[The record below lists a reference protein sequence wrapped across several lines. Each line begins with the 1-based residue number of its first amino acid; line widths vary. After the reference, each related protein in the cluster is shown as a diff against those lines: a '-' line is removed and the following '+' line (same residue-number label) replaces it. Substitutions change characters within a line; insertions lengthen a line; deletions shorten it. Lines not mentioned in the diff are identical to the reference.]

1 MSFVSTMKMLLGLPT
16 SKTLNHSNVEVL
28 KDNPKPIQL
37 QTNVTGEIY
46 LDIYNRPVHDAEAQ
60 FYPPKVNGLSVFC
73 VDAILKRYKDQI
85 IALEQH
91 VDIGF
96 HRTTEDGINLFEARY
111 LIVIRKLA
119 EYVHMLPASEYHH
132 HSQPGG
138 LFRHSLDAAL
148 IALRKADN
156 QLPPTVGKVD
166 LDAQRRI
173 RYMYAAW
180 VGALLHDTGKILT
193 DMQVSAYTIFDDEQN
208 MSVPIASWSK
218 PIKPWVPQIETLI
231 EWATRNKVERYFVHF
246 RASRVHKEHVSSG
259 ATLLPHILK
268 GEGLEFIMDSPD
280 DLYSNLTSALNGY
293 AHING
298 YLATAIRFGDSVSTA
313 KDVKTMATSAF
324 GNLKKSR
331 MMSIVDTMRSLKSK
345 WNFNAQ
351 KGHAFVIGDCVFIRW
366 QSAFDGILKAARAN
380 QHDSLPNDTKSLL
393 GMMEDFRIVE
403 PFDKDN
409 RFALF
414 AIGKFTEKDVIDI
427 IDEKISISW
436 IELIKVVYREW
447 IYDSDPVH
455 PNLEGLLYLST
466 TNKYFITKEDG
477 SFTELSF
484 DTTELN
490 IEKETVI
497 EDTNE
502 LHDKVKISPAKNS
515 VSVKTE
521 ATHVNKNAGTTKTE
535 NTAPSQGELNAG
547 EKNKDTPKKK
557 KMQKPKKPEKANVTP
572 IQFENS
578 SETTV
583 EQATLSAQ
591 SEEVTPTPQSGQ
603 ATPSAQSEEV
613 TPTPQSEQATPSAQS
628 EEVTPTPQS
637 GQATPSAQSEE
648 VTPTPQ
654 SEQATPSA
662 QSEEVTPTPQTEQ
675 VTPPALEKGKRIT
688 QDYVLQINNKWYV
701 DVNKYV
707 KAYDTNQIEAGQ
719 ALLDRGFIR
728 QKLGSSSLATL
739 VRRQKGNS
747 VVCFELTPL
756 GKSSLMGSV
765 KSSVENTKGL
775 SSKSKG
781 VTTKTK
787 VTAGKDESSLT
798 SSDNTEFEFTTTSIK
813 GSLGEILLAH
823 KIKVAGGPEQ
833 IDIVLKDVALAS
845 DSHRSFIKG
854 MRISKLIQLMKARYK
869 HNVTINDMSS
879 FSIQVHIQDVSNTEV
894 FSE

>member
-1 MSFVSTMKMLLGLPT
+1 MAFVSTMKMLFGLST
-16 SKTLNHSNVEVL
+16 STKPVNGDVEVL
-28 KDNPKPIQL
+28 KDKPKPIHL
-37 QTNVTGEIY
+37 QTNVSGEIY

-96 HRTTEDGINLFEARY
+96 HRTTEDGVNLFDARY
-111 LIVIRKLA
+111 LSVIRKLA

-166 LDAQRRI
+166 LDAQRRV

-193 DMQVSAYTIFDDEQN
+193 DMQVSAYTIFDDEKN
-208 MSVPIASWSK
+208 ISVPIASWGK
-218 PIKPWVPQIETLI
+218 PIKPWIPQIETLI

-324 GNLKKSR
+324 GTLKKSR

-345 WNFNAQ
+345 WNFNA
-351 KGHAFVIGDCVFIRW
+351 KKSHAFVIGDCVFIRW

-380 QHDSLPNDTKSLL
+380 QFDALPNDTKSLL

-403 PFDKDN
+403 PFDKEN
-409 RFALF
+409 RFVLF
-414 AIGKFTEKDVIDI
+414 AIGKFTEQDVINI
-427 IDEKISISW
+427 IDETISINW

-455 PNLEGLLYLST
+455 PNLEGLLYLSGS
-466 TNKYFITKEDG
+466 NKYFITKEDG

-484 DTTELN
+484 DTKALSE
-490 IEKETVI
+490 EKETVI
-497 EDTNE
+497 EGTNE
-502 LHDKVKISPAKNS
+502 LHDKVNISTTKKTVSVNNGVNHVEEKTSSSKTEKTVPPKTEVNTGENKQVTAKN
-515 VSVKTE
+515 
-521 ATHVNKNAGTTKTE
+521 
-535 NTAPSQGELNAG
+535 
-547 EKNKDTPKKK
+547 K
-557 KMQKPKKPEKANVTP
+557 KMPKPKKPEKANVTP
-572 IQFENS
+572 ILFENS
-578 SETTV
+578 TDTSV
-583 EQATLSAQ
+583 
-591 SEEVTPTPQSGQ
+591 V
-603 ATPSAQSEEV
+603 
-613 TPTPQSEQATPSAQS
+613 
-628 EEVTPTPQS
+628 
-637 GQATPSAQSEE
+637 
-648 VTPTPQ
+648 
-654 SEQATPSA
+654 
-662 QSEEVTPTPQTEQ
+662 QTEQ
-675 VTPPALEKGKRIT
+675 TTLAEKTEQAVSVEINQKAIPPALENEKPT
-688 QDYVLQINNKWYV
+688 FHEYVLQINNKWYV

-707 KAYDTNQIEAGQ
+707 EAYNTNQIEAGQ
-719 ALLDRGFIR
+719 ALLSKGFIR

-739 VRRQKGNS
+739 VRRQKAKS

-756 GKSSLMGSV
+756 GQSSLTGAV
-765 KSSVENTKGL
+765 KSGSETK
-775 SSKSKG
+775 KG
-781 VTTKTK
+781 VNTNSPKAKSETTKK
-787 VTAGKDESSLT
+787 KATAGKDKSSLPLT
-798 SSDNTEFEFTTTSIK
+798 DPTEFEFTTTSIK

-823 KIKVAGGPEQ
+823 KFNVAGGPEH
-833 IDIVLKDVALAS
+833 IDITLKEVALVS
-845 DSHRSFIKG
+845 DSSPSFIKG

-869 HNVTINDMSS
+869 HDVKIKDMSS
-879 FSIQVHIQDVSNTEV
+879 FAIQVHIQDVSNTEV

>member
-1 MSFVSTMKMLLGLPT
+1 MSFVSTMKMLFGIST
-16 SKTLNHSNVEVL
+16 STKPVSGDVEVL
-28 KDNPKPIQL
+28 NDKPKPIHL
-37 QTNVTGEIY
+37 QTNVSGEIY

-73 VDAILKRYKDQI
+73 VDAILKRYKGQI

-96 HRTTEDGINLFEARY
+96 HRTTEDGVNLFGARY
-111 LIVIRKLA
+111 LSVIRKLA

-166 LDAQRRI
+166 LDAQRRV

-193 DMQVSAYTIFDDEQN
+193 DMQVSAYTIFDDEKN
-208 MSVPIASWSK
+208 ISVPIASWGK
-218 PIKPWVPQIETLI
+218 PIKPWIPQIETLI

-246 RASRVHKEHVSSG
+246 RASRVHREHVSSG

-324 GNLKKSR
+324 GTLKKSR

-345 WNFNAQ
+345 WNFNTE
-351 KGHAFVIGDCVFIRW
+351 KSHAFVIGDCVFIRW

-380 QHDSLPNDTKSLL
+380 HFDALPNDTKSLL

-403 PFDKDN
+403 PFDKEN

-414 AIGKFTEKDVIDI
+414 AIGKFTEQDVINI
-427 IDEKISISW
+427 IDETISISW

-455 PNLEGLLYLST
+455 PNLEGLLYLSGS
-466 TNKYFITKEDG
+466 NKYFITKEDG

-484 DTTELN
+484 DTAALSE
-490 IEKETVI
+490 EKETVI
-497 EDTNE
+497 ESTNE
-502 LHDKVKISPAKNS
+502 LHDKVNISTTKQT
-515 VSVKTE
+515 VSINTAVNDVKEKTNTAKTE
-521 ATHVNKNAGTTKTE
+521 KTVAPKGEVNTGGE
-535 NTAPSQGELNAG
+535 NQVTA
-547 EKNKDTPKKK
+547 KKK
-557 KMQKPKKPEKANVTP
+557 KMAKPKKPEKANVTP
-572 IQFENS
+572 ILFENDTDTS
-578 SETTV
+578 V
-583 EQATLSAQ
+583 
-591 SEEVTPTPQSGQ
+591 V
-603 ATPSAQSEEV
+603 
-613 TPTPQSEQATPSAQS
+613 
-628 EEVTPTPQS
+628 
-637 GQATPSAQSEE
+637 
-648 VTPTPQ
+648 
-654 SEQATPSA
+654 
-662 QSEEVTPTPQTEQ
+662 QTEQ
-675 VTPPALEKGKRIT
+675 TSPAEKTEQTSPAKKTERAIPPALEIEKPRSH
-688 QDYVLQINNKWYV
+688 DYVLQINNKWYV

-707 KAYDTNQIEAGQ
+707 EAHNTNQIEAGQ
-719 ALLDRGFIR
+719 ELLSKGFIR

-739 VRRQKGNS
+739 VRRQKAKS

-756 GKSSLMGSV
+756 GQYSLTGAVKRSSETKKSF
-765 KSSVENTKGL
+765 NAN
-775 SSKSKG
+775 SSKAKSMTIKE
-781 VTTKTK
+781 KD
-787 VTAGKDESSLT
+787 TAGKDKSSLPST
-798 SSDNTEFEFTTTSIK
+798 DPTEFEFTTTSIK

-823 KIKVAGGPEQ
+823 KIKVSGGPEN
-833 IDIVLKDVALAS
+833 IDIILKEVALVS
-845 DSHRSFIKG
+845 DSNPSFIKG
-854 MRISKLIQLMKARYK
+854 IRISKLIQSMKARYK
-869 HNVTINDMSS
+869 HDVKINDMSS

>member
-1 MSFVSTMKMLLGLPT
+1 MAFVSTMKMLFGLST
-16 SKTLNHSNVEVL
+16 STKSVNGDVEVL
-28 KDNPKPIQL
+28 KDKPKPIHL
-37 QTNVTGEIY
+37 QTNVSGEIY

-96 HRTTEDGINLFEARY
+96 HRTTEDGVNLFYARY
-111 LIVIRKLA
+111 LSVIRKLA

-166 LDAQRRI
+166 LDAQRRV

-193 DMQVSAYTIFDDEQN
+193 DMQVSAYTIFDDEKN
-208 MSVPIASWSK
+208 ISVPIASWGK
-218 PIKPWVPQIETLI
+218 PIKPWIPQIETLI

-324 GNLKKSR
+324 GTLKKSR

-345 WNFNAQ
+345 WNFNA
-351 KGHAFVIGDCVFIRW
+351 KKSHAFVIGDCVFIRW

-380 QHDSLPNDTKSLL
+380 QFDALPNDTKSLL

-403 PFDKDN
+403 PFDKEN
-409 RFALF
+409 RFVLF
-414 AIGKFTEKDVIDI
+414 AIGKFTEQDVINI
-427 IDEKISISW
+427 IDETISINW

-455 PNLEGLLYLST
+455 PNLEGLLYLSGS
-466 TNKYFITKEDG
+466 NKYFITKEDG

-484 DTTELN
+484 DTKALSE
-490 IEKETVI
+490 EKETVI
-497 EDTNE
+497 DGTNE
-502 LHDKVKISPAKNS
+502 LHDKVNISTTKKTVSVNNGVNHVEEKTSSSKTEKTVPPKTEVNTGENKQVTAKN
-515 VSVKTE
+515 
-521 ATHVNKNAGTTKTE
+521 
-535 NTAPSQGELNAG
+535 
-547 EKNKDTPKKK
+547 K
-557 KMQKPKKPEKANVTP
+557 KMPKPKKPEKVNVTP
-572 IQFENS
+572 ILFENS
-578 SETTV
+578 TDTSV
-583 EQATLSAQ
+583 
-591 SEEVTPTPQSGQ
+591 V
-603 ATPSAQSEEV
+603 
-613 TPTPQSEQATPSAQS
+613 
-628 EEVTPTPQS
+628 
-637 GQATPSAQSEE
+637 
-648 VTPTPQ
+648 
-654 SEQATPSA
+654 
-662 QSEEVTPTPQTEQ
+662 QTEQ
-675 VTPPALEKGKRIT
+675 TTLAEKTEQAVSVEINQKAIPPALENEKPT
-688 QDYVLQINNKWYV
+688 FHEYVLQINNKWYV

-707 KAYDTNQIEAGQ
+707 EAYNTNQIEAGQ
-719 ALLDRGFIR
+719 ALLSKGFIR

-739 VRRQKGNS
+739 VRRQKAKS

-756 GKSSLMGSV
+756 GQSSLTGAV
-765 KSSVENTKGL
+765 KSGSETK
-775 SSKSKG
+775 KG
-781 VTTKTK
+781 VNTNSPKAKSETTKK
-787 VTAGKDESSLT
+787 KATAGKDKSSLPLT
-798 SSDNTEFEFTTTSIK
+798 DPTEFEFTTTSIK

-823 KIKVAGGPEQ
+823 KFNVAGGPEH
-833 IDIVLKDVALAS
+833 IDIILKEVALVS
-845 DSHRSFIKG
+845 DSSPSFIKG

-869 HNVTINDMSS
+869 HDVKIKDMSS
-879 FSIQVHIQDVSNTEV
+879 FAIQVHIQDVSNTEV

>member
-1 MSFVSTMKMLLGLPT
+1 MSFVSTMKMLFGIST
-16 SKTLNHSNVEVL
+16 STKPVSGDVEVL
-28 KDNPKPIQL
+28 NDKPKPIHL
-37 QTNVTGEIY
+37 QTNVSGEIY

-73 VDAILKRYKDQI
+73 VDAILKRYKGQI

-96 HRTTEDGINLFEARY
+96 HRTTEDGVNLFGARY
-111 LIVIRKLA
+111 LSVIRKLA

-166 LDAQRRI
+166 LDAQRRV

-193 DMQVSAYTIFDDEQN
+193 DMQVSAYTIFDDEKN
-208 MSVPIASWSK
+208 ISVPIASWGK
-218 PIKPWVPQIETLI
+218 PIKPWIPQIETLI

-246 RASRVHKEHVSSG
+246 RASRVHREHVSSG

-324 GNLKKSR
+324 GTLKKSR

-345 WNFNAQ
+345 WNFNTE
-351 KGHAFVIGDCVFIRW
+351 KSHAFVIGDCVFIRW

-380 QHDSLPNDTKSLL
+380 HFDALPNDTKSLL

-403 PFDKDN
+403 PFDKEN

-414 AIGKFTEKDVIDI
+414 AIGKFTEQDVINI
-427 IDEKISISW
+427 IDETISISW

-455 PNLEGLLYLST
+455 PNLEGLLYLSGS
-466 TNKYFITKEDG
+466 NKYFITKEDG

-484 DTTELN
+484 DTAALSE
-490 IEKETVI
+490 EKETVI
-497 EDTNE
+497 ESTNE
-502 LHDKVKISPAKNS
+502 LHDKVNISTTKQT
-515 VSVKTE
+515 VSINTAVNDVKEKTNTAKTE
-521 ATHVNKNAGTTKTE
+521 KTVAPKGEVNTGGE
-535 NTAPSQGELNAG
+535 NQVTA
-547 EKNKDTPKKK
+547 KKK
-557 KMQKPKKPEKANVTP
+557 KMAKPKKPEKANVTP
-572 IQFENS
+572 ILFENDTDTS
-578 SETTV
+578 V
-583 EQATLSAQ
+583 
-591 SEEVTPTPQSGQ
+591 V
-603 ATPSAQSEEV
+603 
-613 TPTPQSEQATPSAQS
+613 
-628 EEVTPTPQS
+628 
-637 GQATPSAQSEE
+637 
-648 VTPTPQ
+648 
-654 SEQATPSA
+654 
-662 QSEEVTPTPQTEQ
+662 QTEQ
-675 VTPPALEKGKRIT
+675 TSPAKKTERAIPPALEIEKPRSH
-688 QDYVLQINNKWYV
+688 DYVLQINNKWYV

-707 KAYDTNQIEAGQ
+707 EAHNTNQIEAGQ
-719 ALLDRGFIR
+719 ELLSKGFIR

-739 VRRQKGNS
+739 VRRQKAKS

-756 GKSSLMGSV
+756 GQYSLTGAVKRSSETKKSF
-765 KSSVENTKGL
+765 NAN
-775 SSKSKG
+775 SSKAKSMTIKE
-781 VTTKTK
+781 KD
-787 VTAGKDESSLT
+787 TAGKDKSSLPST
-798 SSDNTEFEFTTTSIK
+798 DPTEFEFTTTSIK

-823 KIKVAGGPEQ
+823 KIKVSGGPEN
-833 IDIVLKDVALAS
+833 IDIILKEVALVS
-845 DSHRSFIKG
+845 DSNPSFIKG
-854 MRISKLIQLMKARYK
+854 IRISKLIQSMKARYK
-869 HNVTINDMSS
+869 HDVKINDMSS
-879 FSIQVHIQDVSNTEV
+879 FSIQVHIQDVSNIEV

>member
-1 MSFVSTMKMLLGLPT
+1 MSFVSTMKMLFGIST
-16 SKTLNHSNVEVL
+16 STKPVSGDVEVL
-28 KDNPKPIQL
+28 NDKPKPIHL
-37 QTNVTGEIY
+37 QTNVSGEIY

-96 HRTTEDGINLFEARY
+96 HRTTEDGVNLFGARY
-111 LIVIRKLA
+111 LSVIRKLA

-166 LDAQRRI
+166 LDAQRRV

-193 DMQVSAYTIFDDEQN
+193 DMQVSAYTIFDDEKN
-208 MSVPIASWSK
+208 ISVPIASWGK
-218 PIKPWVPQIETLI
+218 PIKPWIPQIETLI

-246 RASRVHKEHVSSG
+246 RASRVHREHVSSG

-324 GNLKKSR
+324 GTLKKSR

-345 WNFNAQ
+345 WNFNTE
-351 KGHAFVIGDCVFIRW
+351 KSHAFVIGDCVFIRW

-380 QHDSLPNDTKSLL
+380 HFDALPNDTKSLL

-403 PFDKDN
+403 PFDKEN

-414 AIGKFTEKDVIDI
+414 AIGKFTEQDVINI
-427 IDEKISISW
+427 IDETISISW

-455 PNLEGLLYLST
+455 PNLEGLLYLSGS
-466 TNKYFITKEDG
+466 NKYFITKEDG

-484 DTTELN
+484 DTAALSE
-490 IEKETVI
+490 EKETVI
-497 EDTNE
+497 ESTNE
-502 LHDKVKISPAKNS
+502 LHDKVNISTTKQT
-515 VSVKTE
+515 VSINTAVNDVKEKTNTAKTE
-521 ATHVNKNAGTTKTE
+521 KTVAPKGEVNTGGKNQV
-535 NTAPSQGELNAG
+535 TA
-547 EKNKDTPKKK
+547 KKK
-557 KMQKPKKPEKANVTP
+557 KMAKPKKPEKANVTP
-572 IQFENS
+572 ILFENDTDTS
-578 SETTV
+578 V
-583 EQATLSAQ
+583 
-591 SEEVTPTPQSGQ
+591 V
-603 ATPSAQSEEV
+603 
-613 TPTPQSEQATPSAQS
+613 
-628 EEVTPTPQS
+628 
-637 GQATPSAQSEE
+637 
-648 VTPTPQ
+648 
-654 SEQATPSA
+654 
-662 QSEEVTPTPQTEQ
+662 QTEQ
-675 VTPPALEKGKRIT
+675 TSPAKKTERAIPPALEIEKPRSH
-688 QDYVLQINNKWYV
+688 DYVLQINNKWYV

-707 KAYDTNQIEAGQ
+707 EAHNTNQIEAGQ
-719 ALLDRGFIR
+719 ELLSKGFIR

-739 VRRQKGNS
+739 VRRQKAKS

-756 GKSSLMGSV
+756 GQYSLTGAVKRSSETKKSF
-765 KSSVENTKGL
+765 NAN
-775 SSKSKG
+775 SSKAKSMTIKE
-781 VTTKTK
+781 KD
-787 VTAGKDESSLT
+787 TAGKDKSSLPST
-798 SSDNTEFEFTTTSIK
+798 DPTEFEFTTTSIK

-823 KIKVAGGPEQ
+823 KIKVSGGPEN
-833 IDIVLKDVALAS
+833 IDIILKEVALVS
-845 DSHRSFIKG
+845 DSNPSFIKG
-854 MRISKLIQLMKARYK
+854 IRISKLIQSMKARYK
-869 HNVTINDMSS
+869 HDVKINDMSS

>member
-1 MSFVSTMKMLLGLPT
+1 MSFVSTMKMLFGIST
-16 SKTLNHSNVEVL
+16 STKPVSGDVEVL
-28 KDNPKPIQL
+28 NDKPKPIHL
-37 QTNVTGEIY
+37 QTNVSGEIY

-73 VDAILKRYKDQI
+73 VDAILKRYKGQI

-96 HRTTEDGINLFEARY
+96 HRTTEDGVNLFGARY
-111 LIVIRKLA
+111 LSVIRKLA

-166 LDAQRRI
+166 LDAQRRV

-193 DMQVSAYTIFDDEQN
+193 DMQVSAYTIFDDEKN
-208 MSVPIASWSK
+208 ISVPIASWGK
-218 PIKPWVPQIETLI
+218 PIKPWIPQIETLI

-246 RASRVHKEHVSSG
+246 RASRVHREHVSSG

-324 GNLKKSR
+324 GTLKKSR

-345 WNFNAQ
+345 WNFNTE
-351 KGHAFVIGDCVFIRW
+351 KSHAFVIGDCVFIRW

-380 QHDSLPNDTKSLL
+380 HFDALPNDTKSLL

-403 PFDKDN
+403 PFDKEN

-414 AIGKFTEKDVIDI
+414 AIGKFTEQDVINI
-427 IDEKISISW
+427 IDETISISW

-455 PNLEGLLYLST
+455 PNLEGLLYLSGS
-466 TNKYFITKEDG
+466 NKYFITKEDG

-484 DTTELN
+484 DTAALSE
-490 IEKETVI
+490 EKETVI
-497 EDTNE
+497 ESTNE
-502 LHDKVKISPAKNS
+502 LHDKVNISTTKQT
-515 VSVKTE
+515 VSINTAVNDVKEKTNTAKTE
-521 ATHVNKNAGTTKTE
+521 KTVAPKGEVNTGGE
-535 NTAPSQGELNAG
+535 NQVTA
-547 EKNKDTPKKK
+547 KKK
-557 KMQKPKKPEKANVTP
+557 KMAKPKKPEKANVTP
-572 IQFENS
+572 ILFENDTDTS
-578 SETTV
+578 V
-583 EQATLSAQ
+583 
-591 SEEVTPTPQSGQ
+591 V
-603 ATPSAQSEEV
+603 
-613 TPTPQSEQATPSAQS
+613 
-628 EEVTPTPQS
+628 
-637 GQATPSAQSEE
+637 
-648 VTPTPQ
+648 
-654 SEQATPSA
+654 
-662 QSEEVTPTPQTEQ
+662 QTEQ
-675 VTPPALEKGKRIT
+675 TSPAKKTERAIPPALEIEKPRSH
-688 QDYVLQINNKWYV
+688 DYVLQINNKWYV

-707 KAYDTNQIEAGQ
+707 EAHNTNQIEAGQ
-719 ALLDRGFIR
+719 ELLSKGFIR

-739 VRRQKGNS
+739 VRRQKAKS

-756 GKSSLMGSV
+756 GQSSLTGAV
-765 KSSVENTKGL
+765 KRSSETKKSFNAN
-775 SSKSKG
+775 SSKAKSMTIKE
-781 VTTKTK
+781 KD
-787 VTAGKDESSLT
+787 TAGKDKSSLPST
-798 SSDNTEFEFTTTSIK
+798 DPTEFEFTTTSIK

-823 KIKVAGGPEQ
+823 KIKVSGGPEN
-833 IDIVLKDVALAS
+833 IDIILKEVALVS
-845 DSHRSFIKG
+845 DSNPSFIKG
-854 MRISKLIQLMKARYK
+854 IRISKLIQSMKARYK
-869 HNVTINDMSS
+869 HDVKINDMSS

>member
-1 MSFVSTMKMLLGLPT
+1 MSFVSTMKMLFGLST
-16 SKTLNHSNVEVL
+16 STKPVNGDVEVL
-28 KDNPKPIQL
+28 KDKPKPIHL
-37 QTNVTGEIY
+37 QTNVSGEIY

-96 HRTTEDGINLFEARY
+96 HRTTEDGVNLFDARY
-111 LIVIRKLA
+111 LSVIRKLA

-166 LDAQRRI
+166 LDAQRRV

-193 DMQVSAYTIFDDEQN
+193 DMQVSAYTIFDDEKN
-208 MSVPIASWSK
+208 ISVPIASWGK
-218 PIKPWVPQIETLI
+218 PIKPWIPQIETLI

-324 GNLKKSR
+324 GTLKKSR

-345 WNFNAQ
+345 WNFNAE
-351 KGHAFVIGDCVFIRW
+351 KSHAFVIGDCVFIRW

-380 QHDSLPNDTKSLL
+380 QFDALPNDTKSLL

-403 PFDKDN
+403 PFDKEN

-414 AIGKFTEKDVIDI
+414 AIGKFTEQDVINI
-427 IDEKISISW
+427 IDETISINW

-455 PNLEGLLYLST
+455 PNLEGLLYLSGS
-466 TNKYFITKEDG
+466 NKYFITKEDG

-484 DTTELN
+484 DTKALSE
-490 IEKETVI
+490 EKETVI
-497 EDTNE
+497 EGTNE
-502 LHDKVKISPAKNS
+502 LHDKVNISTTKKT
-515 VSVKTE
+515 VSVNNGVNHVEEKTSSSKTE
-521 ATHVNKNAGTTKTE
+521 KTVPPKTE
-535 NTAPSQGELNAG
+535 VNTGE
-547 EKNKDTPKKK
+547 NKQVTAKKK
-557 KMQKPKKPEKANVTP
+557 KMPKPKKPEKANVTP
-572 IQFENS
+572 ILFENS
-578 SETTV
+578 TDTSV
-583 EQATLSAQ
+583 
-591 SEEVTPTPQSGQ
+591 V
-603 ATPSAQSEEV
+603 
-613 TPTPQSEQATPSAQS
+613 
-628 EEVTPTPQS
+628 
-637 GQATPSAQSEE
+637 
-648 VTPTPQ
+648 
-654 SEQATPSA
+654 
-662 QSEEVTPTPQTEQ
+662 QTEQ
-675 VTPPALEKGKRIT
+675 TTLSEKTEQAVSVEINQKAIPPALENEKPT
-688 QDYVLQINNKWYV
+688 FHEYVLQINNKWYV

-707 KAYDTNQIEAGQ
+707 EAYNTNQIEAGQ
-719 ALLDRGFIR
+719 ALLSKGFIR
-728 QKLGSSSLATL
+728 QKLGSSSLAIL
-739 VRRQKGNS
+739 VRRQKAKS

-756 GKSSLMGSV
+756 GQSSLTGAV
-765 KSSVENTKGL
+765 KSSSETK
-775 SSKSKG
+775 KG
-781 VTTKTK
+781 VNTNSPKAKSETTKK
-787 VTAGKDESSLT
+787 KATAGKDKSSLPLT
-798 SSDNTEFEFTTTSIK
+798 DPTEFEFTTTSIK

-823 KIKVAGGPEQ
+823 KFNVAGGPEH
-833 IDIVLKDVALAS
+833 IDIILKEVALVS
-845 DSHRSFIKG
+845 DSSPSFIKG
-854 MRISKLIQLMKARYK
+854 IRISKLIQLMKARYK
-869 HNVTINDMSS
+869 HDVKINDMSS
-879 FSIQVHIQDVSNTEV
+879 FCIQVHIQDVSNTEV

>member
-1 MSFVSTMKMLLGLPT
+1 MAFVSTMKMLFGLST
-16 SKTLNHSNVEVL
+16 STKPVNGDVEVL
-28 KDNPKPIQL
+28 KDKPKPIHL
-37 QTNVTGEIY
+37 QTNVSGEIY

-96 HRTTEDGINLFEARY
+96 HRTTEDGVNLFDARY
-111 LIVIRKLA
+111 LSVIRKLA

-166 LDAQRRI
+166 LDAQRRV

-193 DMQVSAYTIFDDEQN
+193 DMQVSAYTIFDDEKN
-208 MSVPIASWSK
+208 ISVPIASWGK
-218 PIKPWVPQIETLI
+218 PIKPWIPQIETLI

-324 GNLKKSR
+324 GTLKKSR

-345 WNFNAQ
+345 WNFNA
-351 KGHAFVIGDCVFIRW
+351 KKSHAFVIGDCVFIRW

-380 QHDSLPNDTKSLL
+380 QFDALPNDTKSLL

-403 PFDKDN
+403 PFDKEN
-409 RFALF
+409 RFVLF
-414 AIGKFTEKDVIDI
+414 AIGKFTEQDVINI
-427 IDEKISISW
+427 IDETISINW

-455 PNLEGLLYLST
+455 PNLEGLLYLSGS
-466 TNKYFITKEDG
+466 NKYFITKEDG

-484 DTTELN
+484 DTKALSE
-490 IEKETVI
+490 EKETVI
-497 EDTNE
+497 EGTNE
-502 LHDKVKISPAKNS
+502 LHDKVNISTTKKTVSVNNGVNHVEEKTSSSKTEKTVPPKTEVNTGENKQVTAKN
-515 VSVKTE
+515 
-521 ATHVNKNAGTTKTE
+521 
-535 NTAPSQGELNAG
+535 
-547 EKNKDTPKKK
+547 K
-557 KMQKPKKPEKANVTP
+557 KMPKPKKPEKANVTP
-572 IQFENS
+572 ILFENS
-578 SETTV
+578 TDTSV
-583 EQATLSAQ
+583 
-591 SEEVTPTPQSGQ
+591 V
-603 ATPSAQSEEV
+603 
-613 TPTPQSEQATPSAQS
+613 
-628 EEVTPTPQS
+628 
-637 GQATPSAQSEE
+637 
-648 VTPTPQ
+648 
-654 SEQATPSA
+654 
-662 QSEEVTPTPQTEQ
+662 QTEQ
-675 VTPPALEKGKRIT
+675 TTLAEKTEQAVSVEINQKAIPPALENEKPT
-688 QDYVLQINNKWYV
+688 FHEYVLQINNKWYV

-707 KAYDTNQIEAGQ
+707 EAYNTNQIEAGQ
-719 ALLDRGFIR
+719 ALLSKGFIR

-739 VRRQKGNS
+739 VRRQKAKS

-756 GKSSLMGSV
+756 GQSSLTGAV
-765 KSSVENTKGL
+765 KSGSETKKAVNTNSPKA
-775 SSKSKG
+775 KSE
-781 VTTKTK
+781 TTKK
-787 VTAGKDESSLT
+787 KATAGKDKSSLPLT
-798 SSDNTEFEFTTTSIK
+798 DPTEFEFTTTSIK

-823 KIKVAGGPEQ
+823 KFNVAGGPEH
-833 IDIVLKDVALAS
+833 IDIILKEVALVS
-845 DSHRSFIKG
+845 DSSPSFIKG
-854 MRISKLIQLMKARYK
+854 MRISKLIQLMKVRYK
-869 HNVTINDMSS
+869 HDVKIKDMSS
-879 FSIQVHIQDVSNTEV
+879 FAIQVHIQDVSNTEV

>member
-1 MSFVSTMKMLLGLPT
+1 MSFVSTMKMLFGIST
-16 SKTLNHSNVEVL
+16 STKPVSGDVEVL
-28 KDNPKPIQL
+28 NDKPKPIHL
-37 QTNVTGEIY
+37 QTNVSGEIY

-96 HRTTEDGINLFEARY
+96 HRTTEDGVNLFGARY
-111 LIVIRKLA
+111 LSVIRKLA

-166 LDAQRRI
+166 LDAQRRV

-193 DMQVSAYTIFDDEQN
+193 DMQVSAYTIFDDEKN
-208 MSVPIASWSK
+208 ISVPIASWGK
-218 PIKPWVPQIETLI
+218 PIKPWIPQIETLI

-246 RASRVHKEHVSSG
+246 RASRVHREHVSSG

-324 GNLKKSR
+324 GTLKKSR

-345 WNFNAQ
+345 WNFNTE
-351 KGHAFVIGDCVFIRW
+351 KSHAFVIGDCVFIRW

-380 QHDSLPNDTKSLL
+380 QFDALPNDTKSLL

-403 PFDKDN
+403 PFDKEN

-414 AIGKFTEKDVIDI
+414 AIGKFTEQDVINI
-427 IDEKISISW
+427 IDETTSISW

-455 PNLEGLLYLST
+455 PNLEGLLYLSGS
-466 TNKYFITKEDG
+466 NKYFITKEDG

-484 DTTELN
+484 DTAALSE
-490 IEKETVI
+490 EKETVI
-497 EDTNE
+497 ESTNE
-502 LHDKVKISPAKNS
+502 LHDKVNISTTKQT
-515 VSVKTE
+515 VSINTAVNDVKEKTNTAKTE
-521 ATHVNKNAGTTKTE
+521 KTVAPKGEVNSGGKNQV
-535 NTAPSQGELNAG
+535 TA
-547 EKNKDTPKKK
+547 KKK
-557 KMQKPKKPEKANVTP
+557 KMAKPKKPEKANVTP
-572 IQFENS
+572 ILFENDTDTS
-578 SETTV
+578 V
-583 EQATLSAQ
+583 
-591 SEEVTPTPQSGQ
+591 V
-603 ATPSAQSEEV
+603 
-613 TPTPQSEQATPSAQS
+613 
-628 EEVTPTPQS
+628 
-637 GQATPSAQSEE
+637 
-648 VTPTPQ
+648 
-654 SEQATPSA
+654 
-662 QSEEVTPTPQTEQ
+662 QTEQ
-675 VTPPALEKGKRIT
+675 TSPAEKTEQTSPAKKTERAIPPALEIEKPRSH
-688 QDYVLQINNKWYV
+688 DYVLQINNKWYV

-707 KAYDTNQIEAGQ
+707 EAHNTNQIEAGQ
-719 ALLDRGFIR
+719 ELLSKGFIR
-728 QKLGSSSLATL
+728 QKLGSSSLAIL
-739 VRRQKGNS
+739 VRRQKAKS

-756 GKSSLMGSV
+756 GQSSLTSAV
-765 KSSVENTKGL
+765 KRSSETKKSFNAN
-775 SSKSKG
+775 SSKAKSMTIKE
-781 VTTKTK
+781 KD
-787 VTAGKDESSLT
+787 TAGKDKSSLPST
-798 SSDNTEFEFTTTSIK
+798 DPTEFEFTTTSIK

-823 KIKVAGGPEQ
+823 KIKVSGGPEH
-833 IDIVLKDVALAS
+833 IDIILKEVALVS
-845 DSHRSFIKG
+845 DSNPSFIKG
-854 MRISKLIQLMKARYK
+854 IRISKLIQSMKARYK
-869 HNVTINDMSS
+869 HDVKINDMSS
-879 FSIQVHIQDVSNTEV
+879 FSIQVHIQDVSNIEV

>member
-1 MSFVSTMKMLLGLPT
+1 MKMLLGLPT

-111 LIVIRKLA
+111 LSVIRKLA

-208 MSVPIASWSK
+208 MCVPIASWSK
-218 PIKPWVPQIETLI
+218 SIKPWVPQIETLI

-547 EKNKDTPKKK
+547 KKNKDTPKKT

-578 SETTV
+578 SETTA
-583 EQATLSAQ
+583 EQATPSAQ
-591 SEEVTPTPQSGQ
+591 SEKVNPTPQSER

-613 TPTPQSEQATPSAQS
+613 TPTPQSEK
-628 EEVTPTPQS
+628 VN
-637 GQATPSAQSEE
+637 
-648 VTPTPQ
+648 PTPQ
-654 SEQATPSA
+654 SERATPSA

-756 GKSSLMGSV
+756 GKSTLMGSV
-765 KSSVENTKGL
+765 KSSVENTEGL
-775 SSKSKG
+775 SSKPKG

-787 VTAGKDESSLT
+787 VTAGKDELSLT

-854 MRISKLIQLMKARYK
+854 IRISKLIQLMKARYK

-879 FSIQVHIQDVSNTEV
+879 FSIQVHIHDVSNTEV

>member
-1 MSFVSTMKMLLGLPT
+1 MSFVSTMKMLFGIST
-16 SKTLNHSNVEVL
+16 STKPVSGDVEVL
-28 KDNPKPIQL
+28 NDKPKPIHL
-37 QTNVTGEIY
+37 QTNVSGEIY

-96 HRTTEDGINLFEARY
+96 HRTTEDGVNLFGARY
-111 LIVIRKLA
+111 LSVIRKLA

-166 LDAQRRI
+166 LDAQRRV

-193 DMQVSAYTIFDDEQN
+193 DMQVSAYTIFDDEKN
-208 MSVPIASWSK
+208 ISVPIASWGK
-218 PIKPWVPQIETLI
+218 PIKPWIPQIETLI

-246 RASRVHKEHVSSG
+246 RASRVHREHVSSG

-293 AHING
+293 AHLNG

-324 GNLKKSR
+324 GTLKKSR

-345 WNFNAQ
+345 WNFNTE
-351 KGHAFVIGDCVFIRW
+351 KSHAFVIGDCVFIRW

-380 QHDSLPNDTKSLL
+380 HFDALPNDTKSLL

-403 PFDKDN
+403 PFDKEN

-414 AIGKFTEKDVIDI
+414 AIGKFTEQDVINI
-427 IDEKISISW
+427 IDETISISW

-455 PNLEGLLYLST
+455 PNLEGLLYLSGS
-466 TNKYFITKEDG
+466 NKYFITKEDG

-484 DTTELN
+484 DTAALSE
-490 IEKETVI
+490 EKETVI
-497 EDTNE
+497 ESTNE
-502 LHDKVKISPAKNS
+502 LHDKVNISTTKQT
-515 VSVKTE
+515 VSINTAENDVKEKTNTAKTE
-521 ATHVNKNAGTTKTE
+521 KTVAPKGEVNSGGKNQV
-535 NTAPSQGELNAG
+535 TA
-547 EKNKDTPKKK
+547 KKK
-557 KMQKPKKPEKANVTP
+557 KMAKPKKPEKANVTP
-572 IQFENS
+572 ILFENDTDTS
-578 SETTV
+578 V
-583 EQATLSAQ
+583 
-591 SEEVTPTPQSGQ
+591 V
-603 ATPSAQSEEV
+603 
-613 TPTPQSEQATPSAQS
+613 
-628 EEVTPTPQS
+628 
-637 GQATPSAQSEE
+637 
-648 VTPTPQ
+648 
-654 SEQATPSA
+654 
-662 QSEEVTPTPQTEQ
+662 QTEQ
-675 VTPPALEKGKRIT
+675 TSPAEKTEQTSPAKKTERAIPPALEIEKPRSH
-688 QDYVLQINNKWYV
+688 DYVLQINNKWYV

-707 KAYDTNQIEAGQ
+707 EAHNTNQIEAGQ
-719 ALLDRGFIR
+719 ELLSKGFIR

-739 VRRQKGNS
+739 VRRQKAKS

-756 GKSSLMGSV
+756 GQSSLTGAV
-765 KSSVENTKGL
+765 KRSSETKKSFNAN
-775 SSKSKG
+775 SSKAKSITIKE
-781 VTTKTK
+781 KD
-787 VTAGKDESSLT
+787 TAGKDKSSLPST
-798 SSDNTEFEFTTTSIK
+798 DPTEFEFTTTSIK

-823 KIKVAGGPEQ
+823 KIKVSGGPEH
-833 IDIVLKDVALAS
+833 IDIILKEVALVS
-845 DSHRSFIKG
+845 DSNPSFIKG
-854 MRISKLIQLMKARYK
+854 IRISKLIQSMKARYK
-869 HNVTINDMSS
+869 HDVKINDMSS
-879 FSIQVHIQDVSNTEV
+879 FSIQVHIQDVSNIEV

>member
-1 MSFVSTMKMLLGLPT
+1 MSFVSTMKMLFGIST
-16 SKTLNHSNVEVL
+16 STKPVSGDVEVL
-28 KDNPKPIQL
+28 NDKPKPIHL
-37 QTNVTGEIY
+37 QTNVSGEIY

-73 VDAILKRYKDQI
+73 VDAILKRYKGQI

-96 HRTTEDGINLFEARY
+96 HRTTEDGVNLFGARY
-111 LIVIRKLA
+111 LSVIRKLA

-166 LDAQRRI
+166 LDAQRRV

-193 DMQVSAYTIFDDEQN
+193 DMQVSAYTIFDDEKN
-208 MSVPIASWSK
+208 ISVPIASWGK
-218 PIKPWVPQIETLI
+218 PIKPWIPQIETLI

-246 RASRVHKEHVSSG
+246 RASRVHREHVSSG

-324 GNLKKSR
+324 GTLKKSR

-345 WNFNAQ
+345 WNFNTE
-351 KGHAFVIGDCVFIRW
+351 KSHAFVIGDCVFIRW

-380 QHDSLPNDTKSLL
+380 HFDALPNDTKSLL

-403 PFDKDN
+403 PFDKEN

-414 AIGKFTEKDVIDI
+414 AIGKFTEQDVINI
-427 IDEKISISW
+427 IDETISISW

-455 PNLEGLLYLST
+455 PNLEGLLYLSGS
-466 TNKYFITKEDG
+466 NKYFITKEDG

-484 DTTELN
+484 DTAALSE
-490 IEKETVI
+490 EKETVI
-497 EDTNE
+497 ESTNE
-502 LHDKVKISPAKNS
+502 LHDKVNISTTKQT
-515 VSVKTE
+515 VSINTAVNDVKEKTNTAKTE
-521 ATHVNKNAGTTKTE
+521 KTVAPKGEVNTGGE
-535 NTAPSQGELNAG
+535 NQVTA
-547 EKNKDTPKKK
+547 KKK
-557 KMQKPKKPEKANVTP
+557 KMAKPKKPEKANVTP
-572 IQFENS
+572 ILFENDTDTS
-578 SETTV
+578 V
-583 EQATLSAQ
+583 
-591 SEEVTPTPQSGQ
+591 V
-603 ATPSAQSEEV
+603 
-613 TPTPQSEQATPSAQS
+613 
-628 EEVTPTPQS
+628 
-637 GQATPSAQSEE
+637 
-648 VTPTPQ
+648 
-654 SEQATPSA
+654 
-662 QSEEVTPTPQTEQ
+662 QTEQ
-675 VTPPALEKGKRIT
+675 TSPAKKTERAIPPALEIEKPRSH
-688 QDYVLQINNKWYV
+688 DYVLQINNKWYV

-707 KAYDTNQIEAGQ
+707 EAHNTNQIEAGQ
-719 ALLDRGFIR
+719 ELLSKGFIR

-739 VRRQKGNS
+739 VRRQKAKS

-756 GKSSLMGSV
+756 GQYSLTGAVKRSSETKKSF
-765 KSSVENTKGL
+765 NAN
-775 SSKSKG
+775 SSKAKSMTIKE
-781 VTTKTK
+781 KD
-787 VTAGKDESSLT
+787 TAGKDKSSLPST
-798 SSDNTEFEFTTTSIK
+798 DPTEFEFTTTSIK

-823 KIKVAGGPEQ
+823 KIKVSGGPEN
-833 IDIVLKDVALAS
+833 IDIILKEVALVS
-845 DSHRSFIKG
+845 DSNPSFIKG
-854 MRISKLIQLMKARYK
+854 IRISKLIQSMKARYK
-869 HNVTINDMSS
+869 HDVKINDMSS

>member
-1 MSFVSTMKMLLGLPT
+1 MSFVSTMKMLFGIST
-16 SKTLNHSNVEVL
+16 STKPVSGDVEVL
-28 KDNPKPIQL
+28 NDKPKPIHL
-37 QTNVTGEIY
+37 QTNVSGEIY

-73 VDAILKRYKDQI
+73 VDAILKRYKGQI

-96 HRTTEDGINLFEARY
+96 HRTTEDGVNLFGARY
-111 LIVIRKLA
+111 LSVIRKLA

-166 LDAQRRI
+166 LDAQRRV

-193 DMQVSAYTIFDDEQN
+193 DMQVSAYTIFDDEKN
-208 MSVPIASWSK
+208 ISVPIASWGK
-218 PIKPWVPQIETLI
+218 PIKPWIPQIETLI

-246 RASRVHKEHVSSG
+246 RASRVHREHVSSG

-324 GNLKKSR
+324 GTLKKSR

-345 WNFNAQ
+345 WNFNTE
-351 KGHAFVIGDCVFIRW
+351 KSHAFVIGDCVFIRW

-380 QHDSLPNDTKSLL
+380 HFDALPNDTKSLL

-403 PFDKDN
+403 PFDKEN

-414 AIGKFTEKDVIDI
+414 AIGKFTEQDVINI
-427 IDEKISISW
+427 IDETISISW

-455 PNLEGLLYLST
+455 PNLEGLLYLSGS
-466 TNKYFITKEDG
+466 NKYFITKEDG

-484 DTTELN
+484 DTAALSE
-490 IEKETVI
+490 EKETVI
-497 EDTNE
+497 ESTNE
-502 LHDKVKISPAKNS
+502 LHDKVNISTTKQT
-515 VSVKTE
+515 VSINTAVNDVKEKTNTAKTE
-521 ATHVNKNAGTTKTE
+521 KTVAPKGEVNTGGE
-535 NTAPSQGELNAG
+535 NQVTA
-547 EKNKDTPKKK
+547 KKK
-557 KMQKPKKPEKANVTP
+557 KMAKPKKPEKANVTP
-572 IQFENS
+572 ILFENDTDTS
-578 SETTV
+578 V
-583 EQATLSAQ
+583 
-591 SEEVTPTPQSGQ
+591 V
-603 ATPSAQSEEV
+603 
-613 TPTPQSEQATPSAQS
+613 
-628 EEVTPTPQS
+628 
-637 GQATPSAQSEE
+637 
-648 VTPTPQ
+648 
-654 SEQATPSA
+654 
-662 QSEEVTPTPQTEQ
+662 QTEQ
-675 VTPPALEKGKRIT
+675 TSPAEKTEQTSPAKKTEQTSPAKKTERAIPPALEIEKPRSH
-688 QDYVLQINNKWYV
+688 DYVLQINNKWYV

-707 KAYDTNQIEAGQ
+707 EAHNTNQIEAGQ
-719 ALLDRGFIR
+719 ELLSKGFIR

-739 VRRQKGNS
+739 VRRQKAKS

-756 GKSSLMGSV
+756 GQYSLTGAVKRSSETKKSF
-765 KSSVENTKGL
+765 NAN
-775 SSKSKG
+775 SSKAKSMTIKE
-781 VTTKTK
+781 KD
-787 VTAGKDESSLT
+787 TAGKDKSSLPST
-798 SSDNTEFEFTTTSIK
+798 DPTEFEFTTTSIK

-823 KIKVAGGPEQ
+823 KIKVSGGPEN
-833 IDIVLKDVALAS
+833 IDIILKEVALVS
-845 DSHRSFIKG
+845 DSNPSFIKG
-854 MRISKLIQLMKARYK
+854 IRISKLIQSMKARYK
-869 HNVTINDMSS
+869 HDVKINDMSS

>member
-1 MSFVSTMKMLLGLPT
+1 MSFVSTMKMLFGIST
-16 SKTLNHSNVEVL
+16 STKPVSGDVEVL
-28 KDNPKPIQL
+28 NDKPKPIHL
-37 QTNVTGEIY
+37 QTNVSGEIY

-96 HRTTEDGINLFEARY
+96 HRTTEDGVNLFGARY
-111 LIVIRKLA
+111 LSVIRKLA

-166 LDAQRRI
+166 LDAQRRV

-193 DMQVSAYTIFDDEQN
+193 DMQVSAYTIFDDEKN
-208 MSVPIASWSK
+208 ISVPIASWGK
-218 PIKPWVPQIETLI
+218 PIKPWIPQIETLI

-246 RASRVHKEHVSSG
+246 RASRVHREHVSSG

-324 GNLKKSR
+324 GTLKKSR

-345 WNFNAQ
+345 WNFNTE
-351 KGHAFVIGDCVFIRW
+351 KSHAFVIGDCVFIRW

-380 QHDSLPNDTKSLL
+380 HFDALPNDTKSLL

-403 PFDKDN
+403 PFDKEN

-414 AIGKFTEKDVIDI
+414 AIGKFTEQDVINI
-427 IDEKISISW
+427 IDETISISW

-455 PNLEGLLYLST
+455 PNLEGLLYLSGS
-466 TNKYFITKEDG
+466 NKYFITKEDG

-484 DTTELN
+484 DTAALSE
-490 IEKETVI
+490 EKETVI
-497 EDTNE
+497 ESTNE
-502 LHDKVKISPAKNS
+502 LHDKVNISTTKQT
-515 VSVKTE
+515 VSINTAVNDVKEKTNTAKTE
-521 ATHVNKNAGTTKTE
+521 KTVAPKGEVNTGGE
-535 NTAPSQGELNAG
+535 NQVTA
-547 EKNKDTPKKK
+547 KKK
-557 KMQKPKKPEKANVTP
+557 KMAKPKKPEKANVTP
-572 IQFENS
+572 ILFENDTDTS
-578 SETTV
+578 V
-583 EQATLSAQ
+583 
-591 SEEVTPTPQSGQ
+591 V
-603 ATPSAQSEEV
+603 
-613 TPTPQSEQATPSAQS
+613 
-628 EEVTPTPQS
+628 
-637 GQATPSAQSEE
+637 
-648 VTPTPQ
+648 
-654 SEQATPSA
+654 
-662 QSEEVTPTPQTEQ
+662 QTEQ
-675 VTPPALEKGKRIT
+675 TSPAKKTERAIPPALEIEKPRSH
-688 QDYVLQINNKWYV
+688 DYVLQINNKWYV

-707 KAYDTNQIEAGQ
+707 EAHNTNQIEAGQ
-719 ALLDRGFIR
+719 ELLSKGFIR

-739 VRRQKGNS
+739 VRRQKAKS

-756 GKSSLMGSV
+756 GQYSLTGAVKRSSETKKSF
-765 KSSVENTKGL
+765 NAN
-775 SSKSKG
+775 SSKAKSMTIKE
-781 VTTKTK
+781 KD
-787 VTAGKDESSLT
+787 TAGKDKSSLPST
-798 SSDNTEFEFTTTSIK
+798 DPTEFEFTTTSIK

-823 KIKVAGGPEQ
+823 KIKVSGGPEN
-833 IDIVLKDVALAS
+833 IDIILKEVALVS
-845 DSHRSFIKG
+845 DSNPSFIKG
-854 MRISKLIQLMKARYK
+854 IRISKLIQSMKARYK
-869 HNVTINDMSS
+869 HDVKINDMSS

>member
-111 LIVIRKLA
+111 LSVIRKLA

-380 QHDSLPNDTKSLL
+380 QHYSLPNDTKSLL

-613 TPTPQSEQATPSAQS
+613 TPTPQS
-628 EEVTPTPQS
+628 
-637 GQATPSAQSEE
+637 GQATPSA
-648 VTPTPQ
+648 
-654 SEQATPSA
+654 
-662 QSEEVTPTPQTEQ
+662 QTEQ

-719 ALLDRGFIR
+719 ALLDRDFIR

>member
-1 MSFVSTMKMLLGLPT
+1 MSFVSTMKMLFGLST
-16 SKTLNHSNVEVL
+16 STKQVNGDVEVL
-28 KDNPKPIQL
+28 KDKPKPIHL
-37 QTNVTGEIY
+37 QTNVSGEIY

-96 HRTTEDGINLFEARY
+96 HRTTEDGVNLFDARY
-111 LIVIRKLA
+111 LSVIRKLA

-166 LDAQRRI
+166 LDAQRRV

-193 DMQVSAYTIFDDEQN
+193 DMQVSAYTIFDDEKN
-208 MSVPIASWSK
+208 ISVPIASWGK
-218 PIKPWVPQIETLI
+218 PIKPWIPQIETLI

-324 GNLKKSR
+324 GTLKKSR

-345 WNFNAQ
+345 WNFNAE
-351 KGHAFVIGDCVFIRW
+351 KSHAFVIGDCVFIRW

-380 QHDSLPNDTKSLL
+380 QFDALPNDTKSLL

-403 PFDKDN
+403 PFDKEN

-414 AIGKFTEKDVIDI
+414 AIGKFTEQDVINI
-427 IDEKISISW
+427 IDETISINW

-455 PNLEGLLYLST
+455 PNLEGLLYLSGS
-466 TNKYFITKEDG
+466 NKYFITKEDG

-484 DTTELN
+484 DTKALSE
-490 IEKETVI
+490 EKETVI
-497 EDTNE
+497 EGTNE
-502 LHDKVKISPAKNS
+502 LHDKVNISTTKKT
-515 VSVKTE
+515 VSVNNGVNHVEEKTSSSKTE
-521 ATHVNKNAGTTKTE
+521 KTVPPKTE
-535 NTAPSQGELNAG
+535 VNTGE
-547 EKNKDTPKKK
+547 NKQVTAKKK
-557 KMQKPKKPEKANVTP
+557 KMPKPKKPEKANVTP
-572 IQFENS
+572 ILFENS
-578 SETTV
+578 TDTSLV
-583 EQATLSAQ
+583 
-591 SEEVTPTPQSGQ
+591 
-603 ATPSAQSEEV
+603 
-613 TPTPQSEQATPSAQS
+613 
-628 EEVTPTPQS
+628 
-637 GQATPSAQSEE
+637 
-648 VTPTPQ
+648 
-654 SEQATPSA
+654 
-662 QSEEVTPTPQTEQ
+662 QTEQ
-675 VTPPALEKGKRIT
+675 TTLSEKTEQAVSVEINQKAIPPALENEKPT
-688 QDYVLQINNKWYV
+688 FHEYVLQINNKWYV

-707 KAYDTNQIEAGQ
+707 EAYNTNQIEAGQ
-719 ALLDRGFIR
+719 ALLSKGFIR
-728 QKLGSSSLATL
+728 QKLGSSSLAIL
-739 VRRQKGNS
+739 VRRQKAKF

-756 GKSSLMGSV
+756 GQSSLTGAV
-765 KSSVENTKGL
+765 KSSSETK
-775 SSKSKG
+775 KG
-781 VTTKTK
+781 VNTNSPKAKSETTKK
-787 VTAGKDESSLT
+787 KATAGKDKSSLPLT
-798 SSDNTEFEFTTTSIK
+798 DPTEFEFTTTSIK

-823 KIKVAGGPEQ
+823 KFNVAGGPEH
-833 IDIVLKDVALAS
+833 IDIILKEVALVS
-845 DSHRSFIKG
+845 DSSPSFIKG
-854 MRISKLIQLMKARYK
+854 IRISKLIQLMKARYK
-869 HNVTINDMSS
+869 HDVKINDMSS

>member
-1 MSFVSTMKMLLGLPT
+1 MSFVSTMKMLFGLST
-16 SKTLNHSNVEVL
+16 STKPVNGDVEVL
-28 KDNPKPIQL
+28 KDKPKPIHL
-37 QTNVTGEIY
+37 QTNVSGEIY

-96 HRTTEDGINLFEARY
+96 HRTTEDGVNLFDARY
-111 LIVIRKLA
+111 LSVIRKLA

-166 LDAQRRI
+166 LDAQRRV

-193 DMQVSAYTIFDDEQN
+193 DMQVSAYTIFDDEKN
-208 MSVPIASWSK
+208 ISVPIASWGK
-218 PIKPWVPQIETLI
+218 PIKPWIPQIETLI

-324 GNLKKSR
+324 GTLKKSR

-345 WNFNAQ
+345 WNFNAE
-351 KGHAFVIGDCVFIRW
+351 KSHAFVIGDCVFIRW

-380 QHDSLPNDTKSLL
+380 QFDALPNDTKSLL

-403 PFDKDN
+403 PFDKEN

-414 AIGKFTEKDVIDI
+414 AIGKFTEQDVINI
-427 IDEKISISW
+427 IDETISINW

-455 PNLEGLLYLST
+455 PNLEGLLYLSGS
-466 TNKYFITKEDG
+466 NKYFITKEDG

-484 DTTELN
+484 DTKALSE
-490 IEKETVI
+490 EKETVI
-497 EDTNE
+497 EGTNE
-502 LHDKVKISPAKNS
+502 LHDKVNISTTKKT
-515 VSVKTE
+515 VSVNNGVNHVEEKTSSSKTE
-521 ATHVNKNAGTTKTE
+521 KTVPPKTE
-535 NTAPSQGELNAG
+535 VNTGE
-547 EKNKDTPKKK
+547 NKQVTAKKK
-557 KMQKPKKPEKANVTP
+557 KMPKPKKPEKANVTP
-572 IQFENS
+572 ILFENS
-578 SETTV
+578 TDTSV
-583 EQATLSAQ
+583 
-591 SEEVTPTPQSGQ
+591 V
-603 ATPSAQSEEV
+603 
-613 TPTPQSEQATPSAQS
+613 
-628 EEVTPTPQS
+628 
-637 GQATPSAQSEE
+637 
-648 VTPTPQ
+648 
-654 SEQATPSA
+654 
-662 QSEEVTPTPQTEQ
+662 QTEQ
-675 VTPPALEKGKRIT
+675 TTLSEKTEQAVSVEINQKAIPPALENEKPT
-688 QDYVLQINNKWYV
+688 FHEYVLQINNKWYV

-707 KAYDTNQIEAGQ
+707 EAYNTNQIEAGQ
-719 ALLDRGFIR
+719 ALLSKGFIR
-728 QKLGSSSLATL
+728 QKLGSSSLAIL
-739 VRRQKGNS
+739 VRRQKAKS

-756 GKSSLMGSV
+756 GQSSLTGAV
-765 KSSVENTKGL
+765 KSSSETK
-775 SSKSKG
+775 KG
-781 VTTKTK
+781 VNTNSPKAKSETTKK
-787 VTAGKDESSLT
+787 KATAGKDKSSLPLT
-798 SSDNTEFEFTTTSIK
+798 DPTEFEFTTTSIK

-823 KIKVAGGPEQ
+823 KFNVAGGPEH
-833 IDIVLKDVALAS
+833 IDIILKEVALVS
-845 DSHRSFIKG
+845 DSSPSFIKG
-854 MRISKLIQLMKARYK
+854 IRISKLIQLMKARYK
-869 HNVTINDMSS
+869 HDVKINDISS

>member
-1 MSFVSTMKMLLGLPT
+1 MSFVSTMKMLFGIST
-16 SKTLNHSNVEVL
+16 STKPVSGDVEVL
-28 KDNPKPIQL
+28 NDKPKPIHL
-37 QTNVTGEIY
+37 QTNVSGEIY

-73 VDAILKRYKDQI
+73 VDAILKRYKGQI

-96 HRTTEDGINLFEARY
+96 HRTTEDGVNLFGARY
-111 LIVIRKLA
+111 LSVIRKLA

-166 LDAQRRI
+166 LDAQRRV

-193 DMQVSAYTIFDDEQN
+193 DMQVSAYTIFDDEKN
-208 MSVPIASWSK
+208 ISVPIASWGK
-218 PIKPWVPQIETLI
+218 PIKPWIPQIETLI

-246 RASRVHKEHVSSG
+246 RASRVHREHVSSG

-324 GNLKKSR
+324 GTLKKSR

-345 WNFNAQ
+345 WNFNTE
-351 KGHAFVIGDCVFIRW
+351 KSHAFVIGDCVFIRW

-380 QHDSLPNDTKSLL
+380 HFDALPNDTKSLL

-403 PFDKDN
+403 PFDKEN

-414 AIGKFTEKDVIDI
+414 AIGKFTEQDVINI
-427 IDEKISISW
+427 IDETISISW

-455 PNLEGLLYLST
+455 PNLEGLLYLSGS
-466 TNKYFITKEDG
+466 NKYFITKEDG

-484 DTTELN
+484 DTAALSE
-490 IEKETVI
+490 EKETVI
-497 EDTNE
+497 ESTNE
-502 LHDKVKISPAKNS
+502 LHDKVNISTTKQT
-515 VSVKTE
+515 VSINTAVNDVKEKTNTAKTE
-521 ATHVNKNAGTTKTE
+521 KTVAPKGEVNSGGKNQV
-535 NTAPSQGELNAG
+535 TA
-547 EKNKDTPKKK
+547 KKK
-557 KMQKPKKPEKANVTP
+557 KMAKPKKPEKANVTP
-572 IQFENS
+572 ILFENDTDTS
-578 SETTV
+578 V
-583 EQATLSAQ
+583 
-591 SEEVTPTPQSGQ
+591 V
-603 ATPSAQSEEV
+603 
-613 TPTPQSEQATPSAQS
+613 
-628 EEVTPTPQS
+628 
-637 GQATPSAQSEE
+637 
-648 VTPTPQ
+648 
-654 SEQATPSA
+654 
-662 QSEEVTPTPQTEQ
+662 QTEQ
-675 VTPPALEKGKRIT
+675 TSPAKKTERAIPPALEIEKPRSH
-688 QDYVLQINNKWYV
+688 DYVLQINNKWYV

-707 KAYDTNQIEAGQ
+707 EAHNTNQIEAGQ
-719 ALLDRGFIR
+719 ELLSKGFIR

-739 VRRQKGNS
+739 VRRQKAKS

-756 GKSSLMGSV
+756 GQYSLTGAVKRSSETKKSF
-765 KSSVENTKGL
+765 NAN
-775 SSKSKG
+775 SSKAKSMTIKE
-781 VTTKTK
+781 KD
-787 VTAGKDESSLT
+787 TAGKDKSSLPST
-798 SSDNTEFEFTTTSIK
+798 DPTEFEFTTTSIK

-823 KIKVAGGPEQ
+823 KIKVSGGPEN
-833 IDIVLKDVALAS
+833 IDIILKEVALVS
-845 DSHRSFIKG
+845 DSNPSFIKG
-854 MRISKLIQLMKARYK
+854 IRISKLIQSMKARYK
-869 HNVTINDMSS
+869 HDVKINDMSS

>member
-1 MSFVSTMKMLLGLPT
+1 MSFVSTMKMLFGIST
-16 SKTLNHSNVEVL
+16 STKPVSGDVEVL
-28 KDNPKPIQL
+28 NDKPKPIHL
-37 QTNVTGEIY
+37 QTNVSGEIY

-96 HRTTEDGINLFEARY
+96 HRTTEDGVNLFGARY
-111 LIVIRKLA
+111 LSVIRKLA

-166 LDAQRRI
+166 LDAQRRV

-193 DMQVSAYTIFDDEQN
+193 DMQVSAYTIFDDEKN
-208 MSVPIASWSK
+208 ISVPIASWGK
-218 PIKPWVPQIETLI
+218 PIKPWIPQIETLI

-246 RASRVHKEHVSSG
+246 RASRVHREHVSSG

-324 GNLKKSR
+324 GTLKKSR

-345 WNFNAQ
+345 WNFNTE
-351 KGHAFVIGDCVFIRW
+351 KSHAFVIGDCVFIRW

-380 QHDSLPNDTKSLL
+380 HFDALPNDTKSLL

-403 PFDKDN
+403 PFDKEN

-414 AIGKFTEKDVIDI
+414 AIGKFTEQDVINI
-427 IDEKISISW
+427 IDETISISW

-455 PNLEGLLYLST
+455 PNLEGLLYLSGS
-466 TNKYFITKEDG
+466 NKYFITKEDG

-484 DTTELN
+484 DTAALSE
-490 IEKETVI
+490 EKETVI
-497 EDTNE
+497 ESTNE
-502 LHDKVKISPAKNS
+502 LHDKVNISTTKQT
-515 VSVKTE
+515 VSINTAENDVKEKTNTAKTE
-521 ATHVNKNAGTTKTE
+521 KTVAPKGEVNSGGKNQV
-535 NTAPSQGELNAG
+535 TA
-547 EKNKDTPKKK
+547 KKK
-557 KMQKPKKPEKANVTP
+557 KMAKPKKPEKANVTP
-572 IQFENS
+572 ILFENDTDTS
-578 SETTV
+578 V
-583 EQATLSAQ
+583 
-591 SEEVTPTPQSGQ
+591 V
-603 ATPSAQSEEV
+603 
-613 TPTPQSEQATPSAQS
+613 
-628 EEVTPTPQS
+628 
-637 GQATPSAQSEE
+637 
-648 VTPTPQ
+648 
-654 SEQATPSA
+654 
-662 QSEEVTPTPQTEQ
+662 QTEQ
-675 VTPPALEKGKRIT
+675 TSPAEKTEQTSPAKKTERAIPPALEIEKPRSH
-688 QDYVLQINNKWYV
+688 DYVLQINNKWYV

-707 KAYDTNQIEAGQ
+707 EAHNTNQIEAGQ
-719 ALLDRGFIR
+719 ELLSKGFIR

-739 VRRQKGNS
+739 VRRQKAKS

-756 GKSSLMGSV
+756 GQYSLTGAVKRSSETKKSF
-765 KSSVENTKGL
+765 NAN
-775 SSKSKG
+775 SSKAKSMTIKE
-781 VTTKTK
+781 KD
-787 VTAGKDESSLT
+787 TAGKDKSSLPST
-798 SSDNTEFEFTTTSIK
+798 DPTEFEFTTTSIK

-823 KIKVAGGPEQ
+823 KIKVSGGPEH
-833 IDIVLKDVALAS
+833 IDIILKEVALVS
-845 DSHRSFIKG
+845 DSNPSFIKG
-854 MRISKLIQLMKARYK
+854 IRISKLIQSMKARYK
-869 HNVTINDMSS
+869 HDVKINDMSS

>member
-1 MSFVSTMKMLLGLPT
+1 MSFVSTMKMLFGIST
-16 SKTLNHSNVEVL
+16 STKPVSGDVEVL
-28 KDNPKPIQL
+28 NDKPKPIHL
-37 QTNVTGEIY
+37 QTNVSGEIY

-96 HRTTEDGINLFEARY
+96 HRTTEDGVNLFGARY
-111 LIVIRKLA
+111 LSVIRKLA

-166 LDAQRRI
+166 LDAQRRV

-193 DMQVSAYTIFDDEQN
+193 DMQVSAYTIFDDEKN
-208 MSVPIASWSK
+208 ISVPIASWGK
-218 PIKPWVPQIETLI
+218 PIKPWIPQIETLI

-246 RASRVHKEHVSSG
+246 RASRVHREHVSSG

-324 GNLKKSR
+324 GTLKKSR

-345 WNFNAQ
+345 WNFNTE
-351 KGHAFVIGDCVFIRW
+351 KSHAFVIGDCVFIRW

-380 QHDSLPNDTKSLL
+380 HFDALPNDTKSLL

-403 PFDKDN
+403 PFDKEN

-414 AIGKFTEKDVIDI
+414 AIGKFTEQDVINI
-427 IDEKISISW
+427 IDETISISW

-455 PNLEGLLYLST
+455 PNLEGLLYLSGS
-466 TNKYFITKEDG
+466 NKYFITKEDG

-484 DTTELN
+484 DTAALSE
-490 IEKETVI
+490 EKETVI
-497 EDTNE
+497 ESTNE
-502 LHDKVKISPAKNS
+502 LHDKVNISTTKQT
-515 VSVKTE
+515 VSINTAVNDVKEKTNTAKTE
-521 ATHVNKNAGTTKTE
+521 KTVAPKGEVNTGGE
-535 NTAPSQGELNAG
+535 NQVTA
-547 EKNKDTPKKK
+547 KKK
-557 KMQKPKKPEKANVTP
+557 KMAKPKKPEKANVTP
-572 IQFENS
+572 ILFENDTDTS
-578 SETTV
+578 V
-583 EQATLSAQ
+583 
-591 SEEVTPTPQSGQ
+591 V
-603 ATPSAQSEEV
+603 
-613 TPTPQSEQATPSAQS
+613 
-628 EEVTPTPQS
+628 
-637 GQATPSAQSEE
+637 
-648 VTPTPQ
+648 
-654 SEQATPSA
+654 
-662 QSEEVTPTPQTEQ
+662 QTEQ
-675 VTPPALEKGKRIT
+675 TSPAEKTEQTSPAKKTERAIPPALEIEKPRSH
-688 QDYVLQINNKWYV
+688 DYVLQINNKWYV

-707 KAYDTNQIEAGQ
+707 EAHNTNQIEAGQ
-719 ALLDRGFIR
+719 ELLSKGFIR

-739 VRRQKGNS
+739 VRRQKAKS

-756 GKSSLMGSV
+756 GQSSLTGAV
-765 KSSVENTKGL
+765 KRSSETKKSFNAN
-775 SSKSKG
+775 SSKAKSMTIKE
-781 VTTKTK
+781 KD
-787 VTAGKDESSLT
+787 TAGKDKSSLPST
-798 SSDNTEFEFTTTSIK
+798 DPTEFEFTTTSIK

-823 KIKVAGGPEQ
+823 KIKVSGGPEH
-833 IDIVLKDVALAS
+833 IDIILKEVALVS
-845 DSHRSFIKG
+845 DSNPSFIKG
-854 MRISKLIQLMKARYK
+854 IRISKLIQSMKARYK
-869 HNVTINDMSS
+869 HDVKINDMSS

>member
-1 MSFVSTMKMLLGLPT
+1 MSFVSTMKMLFGIST
-16 SKTLNHSNVEVL
+16 STKPVSGDVEVL
-28 KDNPKPIQL
+28 NDKPKPIHL
-37 QTNVTGEIY
+37 QTNVSGEIY

-96 HRTTEDGINLFEARY
+96 HRTTEDGVNLFGARY
-111 LIVIRKLA
+111 LSVIRKLA

-166 LDAQRRI
+166 LDAQRRV

-193 DMQVSAYTIFDDEQN
+193 DMQVSAYTIFDDEKN
-208 MSVPIASWSK
+208 ISVPIASWGK
-218 PIKPWVPQIETLI
+218 PIKPWIPQIETLI

-246 RASRVHKEHVSSG
+246 RASRVHREHVSSG

-324 GNLKKSR
+324 GTLKKSR

-345 WNFNAQ
+345 WNFNTE
-351 KGHAFVIGDCVFIRW
+351 KSHAFVIGDCVFIRW

-380 QHDSLPNDTKSLL
+380 HFDALPNDTKSLL

-403 PFDKDN
+403 PFDKEN

-414 AIGKFTEKDVIDI
+414 AIGKFTEQDVINI
-427 IDEKISISW
+427 IDETTSISW

-455 PNLEGLLYLST
+455 PNLEGLLYLSGS
-466 TNKYFITKEDG
+466 NKYFITKEDG

-484 DTTELN
+484 DTAALSE
-490 IEKETVI
+490 EKETVI
-497 EDTNE
+497 ESTNE
-502 LHDKVKISPAKNS
+502 LHDKVNISTTKQT
-515 VSVKTE
+515 VSINTAVNDVKEKTNTAKTE
-521 ATHVNKNAGTTKTE
+521 KTVAPKGEVNSGGKNQV
-535 NTAPSQGELNAG
+535 TA
-547 EKNKDTPKKK
+547 KKK
-557 KMQKPKKPEKANVTP
+557 KMAKPKKPEKANVTP
-572 IQFENS
+572 ILFENDTDTS
-578 SETTV
+578 V
-583 EQATLSAQ
+583 
-591 SEEVTPTPQSGQ
+591 V
-603 ATPSAQSEEV
+603 
-613 TPTPQSEQATPSAQS
+613 
-628 EEVTPTPQS
+628 
-637 GQATPSAQSEE
+637 
-648 VTPTPQ
+648 
-654 SEQATPSA
+654 
-662 QSEEVTPTPQTEQ
+662 QTEQ
-675 VTPPALEKGKRIT
+675 TSPAEKTEQTSPAKKTERAIPPALEIEKPRSH
-688 QDYVLQINNKWYV
+688 DYVLQINNKWYV

-707 KAYDTNQIEAGQ
+707 EAHNTNQIEAGQ
-719 ALLDRGFIR
+719 ELLSKGFIR

-739 VRRQKGNS
+739 VRRQKAKS

-756 GKSSLMGSV
+756 GQSSLTSAV
-765 KSSVENTKGL
+765 KRSSETKKSFNAN
-775 SSKSKG
+775 SSKAKSMTIKE
-781 VTTKTK
+781 KD
-787 VTAGKDESSLT
+787 TAGKDKSSLPST
-798 SSDNTEFEFTTTSIK
+798 DPTEFEFTTTSIK

-823 KIKVAGGPEQ
+823 KIKVSGGPEH
-833 IDIVLKDVALAS
+833 IDIILKEVALVS
-845 DSHRSFIKG
+845 DSNPSFIKG
-854 MRISKLIQLMKARYK
+854 IRISKLIQSMKARYK
-869 HNVTINDMSS
+869 HDVKINDMSS
-879 FSIQVHIQDVSNTEV
+879 FSIQVHIQDVSNIEV

>member
-1 MSFVSTMKMLLGLPT
+1 MSFVSTMKMLFGIST
-16 SKTLNHSNVEVL
+16 STKPVSGDVEVL
-28 KDNPKPIQL
+28 NDKPKPIHL
-37 QTNVTGEIY
+37 QTNVSGEIY

-73 VDAILKRYKDQI
+73 VDAILKRYKGQI

-96 HRTTEDGINLFEARY
+96 HRTTEDGVNLFGARY
-111 LIVIRKLA
+111 LSVIRKLA

-166 LDAQRRI
+166 LDAQRRV

-193 DMQVSAYTIFDDEQN
+193 DMQVSAYTIFDDEKN
-208 MSVPIASWSK
+208 ISVPIASWGK
-218 PIKPWVPQIETLI
+218 PIKPWIPQIETLI

-246 RASRVHKEHVSSG
+246 RASRVHREHVSSG

-324 GNLKKSR
+324 GTLKKSR

-345 WNFNAQ
+345 WNFNTE
-351 KGHAFVIGDCVFIRW
+351 KSHAFVIGDCVFIRW

-380 QHDSLPNDTKSLL
+380 HFDALPNDTKSLL

-403 PFDKDN
+403 PFDKEN

-414 AIGKFTEKDVIDI
+414 AIGKFTEQDVINI
-427 IDEKISISW
+427 IDETISISW

-455 PNLEGLLYLST
+455 PNLEGLLYLSGS
-466 TNKYFITKEDG
+466 NKYFITKEDG

-484 DTTELN
+484 DTAALSE
-490 IEKETVI
+490 EKETVI
-497 EDTNE
+497 ESTNE
-502 LHDKVKISPAKNS
+502 LHDKVNISTTKQT
-515 VSVKTE
+515 VSINTAVNDVKEKTNTAKTE
-521 ATHVNKNAGTTKTE
+521 KTVAPKGEVNTGGE
-535 NTAPSQGELNAG
+535 NQVTA
-547 EKNKDTPKKK
+547 KKK
-557 KMQKPKKPEKANVTP
+557 KMAKPKKPEKANVTP
-572 IQFENS
+572 ILFENDTDTS
-578 SETTV
+578 V
-583 EQATLSAQ
+583 
-591 SEEVTPTPQSGQ
+591 V
-603 ATPSAQSEEV
+603 
-613 TPTPQSEQATPSAQS
+613 
-628 EEVTPTPQS
+628 
-637 GQATPSAQSEE
+637 
-648 VTPTPQ
+648 
-654 SEQATPSA
+654 
-662 QSEEVTPTPQTEQ
+662 QTEQ
-675 VTPPALEKGKRIT
+675 TSPAEKTEQTSPAKKTERAIPPALEIEKPRSH
-688 QDYVLQINNKWYV
+688 DYVLQINNKWYV

-707 KAYDTNQIEAGQ
+707 EAHNTNQIEAGQ
-719 ALLDRGFIR
+719 ELLSKGFIR

-739 VRRQKGNS
+739 VRRQKAKS

-756 GKSSLMGSV
+756 GQYSLTGAVKRSSETKKSF
-765 KSSVENTKGL
+765 NAN
-775 SSKSKG
+775 SSKAKSMTIKE
-781 VTTKTK
+781 KD
-787 VTAGKDESSLT
+787 TAGKDKSSLPST
-798 SSDNTEFEFTTTSIK
+798 DPTEFEFTTTSIK

-823 KIKVAGGPEQ
+823 KIKVSGGPEH
-833 IDIVLKDVALAS
+833 IDIILKEVALVS
-845 DSHRSFIKG
+845 DSNPSFIKG
-854 MRISKLIQLMKARYK
+854 IRISKLIQSMKARYK
-869 HNVTINDMSS
+869 HDVKINDMSS

>member
-111 LIVIRKLA
+111 LSVIRKLA

-208 MSVPIASWSK
+208 MCVPIASWSK
-218 PIKPWVPQIETLI
+218 SIKPWVPQIETLI

-547 EKNKDTPKKK
+547 KKNKDTPKKT

-578 SETTV
+578 SETT
-583 EQATLSAQ
+583 A
-591 SEEVTPTPQSGQ
+591 
-603 ATPSAQSEEV
+603 
-613 TPTPQSEQATPSAQS
+613 EQATPSAQS
-628 EEVTPTPQS
+628 EKVN
-637 GQATPSAQSEE
+637 
-648 VTPTPQ
+648 PTPQ
-654 SEQATPSA
+654 SERATPSA

-701 DVNKYV
+701 DVIKYV

-756 GKSSLMGSV
+756 GKSTLMGSV
-765 KSSVENTKGL
+765 KSSVENTEGL
-775 SSKSKG
+775 SSKPKG

-787 VTAGKDESSLT
+787 VTAGKDELSLT

-854 MRISKLIQLMKARYK
+854 IRISKLIQLMKARYK

-879 FSIQVHIQDVSNTEV
+879 FSIQVHIHDVSNTEV

>member
-1 MSFVSTMKMLLGLPT
+1 MSFVSTMKMLFGIST
-16 SKTLNHSNVEVL
+16 STKPVSGDVEVL
-28 KDNPKPIQL
+28 NDKPKPIHL
-37 QTNVTGEIY
+37 QTNVSGEIY

-96 HRTTEDGINLFEARY
+96 HRTTEDGVNLFGARY
-111 LIVIRKLA
+111 LSVIRKLA

-166 LDAQRRI
+166 LDAQRRV

-193 DMQVSAYTIFDDEQN
+193 DMQVSAYTIFDDEKN
-208 MSVPIASWSK
+208 ISVPIASWGK
-218 PIKPWVPQIETLI
+218 PIKPWIPQIETLI

-246 RASRVHKEHVSSG
+246 RASRVHREHVSSG

-324 GNLKKSR
+324 GTLKKSR

-345 WNFNAQ
+345 WNFNTE
-351 KGHAFVIGDCVFIRW
+351 KSHAFVIGDCVFIRW

-380 QHDSLPNDTKSLL
+380 HFDALPNDTKSLL

-403 PFDKDN
+403 PFDKEN

-414 AIGKFTEKDVIDI
+414 AIGKFTEQDVINI
-427 IDEKISISW
+427 IDETISISW

-455 PNLEGLLYLST
+455 PNLEGLLYLSGS
-466 TNKYFITKEDG
+466 NKYFITKEDG

-484 DTTELN
+484 DTAALSE
-490 IEKETVI
+490 EKETVI
-497 EDTNE
+497 ESTNE
-502 LHDKVKISPAKNS
+502 LHDKVNISTTKQT
-515 VSVKTE
+515 VSINTAENDVKEKTNTAKTE
-521 ATHVNKNAGTTKTE
+521 KTVAPKGEVNSGGKNQV
-535 NTAPSQGELNAG
+535 TA
-547 EKNKDTPKKK
+547 KKK
-557 KMQKPKKPEKANVTP
+557 KMAKPKKPEKANVTP
-572 IQFENS
+572 ILFENDTDTS
-578 SETTV
+578 V
-583 EQATLSAQ
+583 
-591 SEEVTPTPQSGQ
+591 V
-603 ATPSAQSEEV
+603 
-613 TPTPQSEQATPSAQS
+613 
-628 EEVTPTPQS
+628 
-637 GQATPSAQSEE
+637 
-648 VTPTPQ
+648 
-654 SEQATPSA
+654 
-662 QSEEVTPTPQTEQ
+662 QTEQ
-675 VTPPALEKGKRIT
+675 TSPAKKTERAIPPALEIEKPRSH
-688 QDYVLQINNKWYV
+688 DYVLQINNKWYV

-707 KAYDTNQIEAGQ
+707 EAHNTNQIEAGQ
-719 ALLDRGFIR
+719 ELLSKGFIR

-739 VRRQKGNS
+739 VRRQKAKS

-756 GKSSLMGSV
+756 GQYSLTGAVKRSSETKKSF
-765 KSSVENTKGL
+765 NAN
-775 SSKSKG
+775 SSKAKSMTIKE
-781 VTTKTK
+781 KD
-787 VTAGKDESSLT
+787 TAGKDKSSLPST
-798 SSDNTEFEFTTTSIK
+798 DPTEFEFTTTSIK

-823 KIKVAGGPEQ
+823 KIKVSGGPEH
-833 IDIVLKDVALAS
+833 IDIILKEVALVS
-845 DSHRSFIKG
+845 DSNPSFIKG
-854 MRISKLIQLMKARYK
+854 IRISKLIQSMKARYK
-869 HNVTINDMSS
+869 HDVKINDMSS

>member
-1 MSFVSTMKMLLGLPT
+1 MSFVSTMKMLFGIST
-16 SKTLNHSNVEVL
+16 STKPVSGDVEVL
-28 KDNPKPIQL
+28 NDKPKPIHL
-37 QTNVTGEIY
+37 QTNVSGEIY

-73 VDAILKRYKDQI
+73 VDAILKRYKGQI

-96 HRTTEDGINLFEARY
+96 HRTTEDGVNLFGARY
-111 LIVIRKLA
+111 LSVIRKLA

-166 LDAQRRI
+166 LDAQRRV

-193 DMQVSAYTIFDDEQN
+193 DMQVSAYTIFDDEKN
-208 MSVPIASWSK
+208 ISVPIASWGK
-218 PIKPWVPQIETLI
+218 PIKPWIPQIETLI

-246 RASRVHKEHVSSG
+246 RASRVHREHVSSG

-324 GNLKKSR
+324 GTLKKSR

-345 WNFNAQ
+345 WNFNTE
-351 KGHAFVIGDCVFIRW
+351 KSHAFVIGDCVFIRW

-380 QHDSLPNDTKSLL
+380 HFDALPNDTKSLL

-403 PFDKDN
+403 PFDKEN

-414 AIGKFTEKDVIDI
+414 AIGKFTEQDVINI
-427 IDEKISISW
+427 IDETISISW

-455 PNLEGLLYLST
+455 PNLEGLLYLSGS
-466 TNKYFITKEDG
+466 NKYFITKEDG

-484 DTTELN
+484 DTAALSE
-490 IEKETVI
+490 EKETVI
-497 EDTNE
+497 ESTNE
-502 LHDKVKISPAKNS
+502 LHDKVNISTTKQT
-515 VSVKTE
+515 VSINTAVNDVKEKTNTAKTE
-521 ATHVNKNAGTTKTE
+521 KTVAPKGEVNTGGE
-535 NTAPSQGELNAG
+535 NQVTA
-547 EKNKDTPKKK
+547 KKK
-557 KMQKPKKPEKANVTP
+557 KMAKPKKPEKANVTP
-572 IQFENS
+572 ILFENDTDTS
-578 SETTV
+578 V
-583 EQATLSAQ
+583 
-591 SEEVTPTPQSGQ
+591 V
-603 ATPSAQSEEV
+603 
-613 TPTPQSEQATPSAQS
+613 
-628 EEVTPTPQS
+628 
-637 GQATPSAQSEE
+637 
-648 VTPTPQ
+648 
-654 SEQATPSA
+654 
-662 QSEEVTPTPQTEQ
+662 QTEQ
-675 VTPPALEKGKRIT
+675 TSPAEKTERAIPPALEIEKPRSH
-688 QDYVLQINNKWYV
+688 DYVLQINNKWYV

-707 KAYDTNQIEAGQ
+707 EAHNTNQIEAGQ
-719 ALLDRGFIR
+719 ELLSKGFIR

-739 VRRQKGNS
+739 VRRQKAKS

-756 GKSSLMGSV
+756 GQYSLTGAVKRSSETKKSF
-765 KSSVENTKGL
+765 NAN
-775 SSKSKG
+775 SSKAKSMTIKE
-781 VTTKTK
+781 KD
-787 VTAGKDESSLT
+787 TAGKDKSSLPST
-798 SSDNTEFEFTTTSIK
+798 DPTEFEFTTTSIK

-823 KIKVAGGPEQ
+823 KIKVSGGPEN
-833 IDIVLKDVALAS
+833 IDIILKEVALVS
-845 DSHRSFIKG
+845 DSNPSFIKG
-854 MRISKLIQLMKARYK
+854 IRISKLIQSMKARYK
-869 HNVTINDMSS
+869 HDVKINDMSS

>member
-1 MSFVSTMKMLLGLPT
+1 MSFVSTMKMLFGIST
-16 SKTLNHSNVEVL
+16 STKPVSGDVEVL
-28 KDNPKPIQL
+28 NDKPKPIHL
-37 QTNVTGEIY
+37 QTNVSGEIY

-96 HRTTEDGINLFEARY
+96 HRTTEDGVNLFGARY
-111 LIVIRKLA
+111 LSVIRKLA

-166 LDAQRRI
+166 LDAQRRV

-193 DMQVSAYTIFDDEQN
+193 DMQVSAYTIFDDEKN
-208 MSVPIASWSK
+208 ISVPIASWGK
-218 PIKPWVPQIETLI
+218 PIKPWIPQIETLI

-324 GNLKKSR
+324 GTLKKSR

-345 WNFNAQ
+345 WNFNTE
-351 KGHAFVIGDCVFIRW
+351 KSHAFVIGDCVFIRW

-380 QHDSLPNDTKSLL
+380 HFDALPNDTKSLL

-403 PFDKDN
+403 PFDKEN

-414 AIGKFTEKDVIDI
+414 AIGKFTEQDVINI
-427 IDEKISISW
+427 IDETISISW

-455 PNLEGLLYLST
+455 PNLEGLLYLSGS
-466 TNKYFITKEDG
+466 NKYFITKEDG

-484 DTTELN
+484 DTAALSE
-490 IEKETVI
+490 EKETII
-497 EDTNE
+497 EGTNE
-502 LHDKVKISPAKNS
+502 LHDKVNISTTKQT
-515 VSVKTE
+515 VSVNTGVNDVEEKTSTAKTE
-521 ATHVNKNAGTTKTE
+521 KTVPPKGEVNTGGKNQATA
-535 NTAPSQGELNAG
+535 
-547 EKNKDTPKKK
+547 KKK
-557 KMQKPKKPEKANVTP
+557 KMPKPKKPEKANVTP
-572 IQFENS
+572 ILFENDTDTS
-578 SETTV
+578 V
-583 EQATLSAQ
+583 
-591 SEEVTPTPQSGQ
+591 V
-603 ATPSAQSEEV
+603 
-613 TPTPQSEQATPSAQS
+613 
-628 EEVTPTPQS
+628 
-637 GQATPSAQSEE
+637 
-648 VTPTPQ
+648 
-654 SEQATPSA
+654 
-662 QSEEVTPTPQTEQ
+662 QTEQ
-675 VTPPALEKGKRIT
+675 TSPAERTEQASPAEKTEQAAPAEKTEQAIPPALEIEKPISH
-688 QDYVLQINNKWYV
+688 DYVLQINNKWYV

-707 KAYDTNQIEAGQ
+707 EAYNTNQIEAGQ
-719 ALLDRGFIR
+719 ELLSKGFIR

-739 VRRQKGNS
+739 VRRQKAKS

-756 GKSSLMGSV
+756 GQSSLTGAV
-765 KSSVENTKGL
+765 KSSSETKKSFNAN
-775 SSKSKG
+775 SSKAKSMTIKE
-781 VTTKTK
+781 KD
-787 VTAGKDESSLT
+787 TAGKDKSSLPST
-798 SSDNTEFEFTTTSIK
+798 DLTEFEFTTTSIK

-823 KIKVAGGPEQ
+823 KIKVAGGPEH
-833 IDIVLKDVALAS
+833 INIILKEVALVS
-845 DSHRSFIKG
+845 DSNPSFIKG
-854 MRISKLIQLMKARYK
+854 IRISKLIQSMKARYK
-869 HNVTINDMSS
+869 HDVKINDMSS

>member
-1 MSFVSTMKMLLGLPT
+1 MSFVSTMKMLFGLST
-16 SKTLNHSNVEVL
+16 STKPVNGDVEVL
-28 KDNPKPIQL
+28 KDKPKPIHL
-37 QTNVTGEIY
+37 QTNVSGEIY

-96 HRTTEDGINLFEARY
+96 HRTTEDGVNLFDARY
-111 LIVIRKLA
+111 LSVIRKLA

-166 LDAQRRI
+166 LDAQRRV

-193 DMQVSAYTIFDDEQN
+193 DMQVSAYTIFDDEKN
-208 MSVPIASWSK
+208 ISVPIASWGK
-218 PIKPWVPQIETLI
+218 PIKPWIPQIETLI

-324 GNLKKSR
+324 GTLKKSR

-345 WNFNAQ
+345 WNFNAE
-351 KGHAFVIGDCVFIRW
+351 KSHAFVIGDCVFIRW

-380 QHDSLPNDTKSLL
+380 QFDALPNDTKSLL

-403 PFDKDN
+403 PFDKEN

-414 AIGKFTEKDVIDI
+414 AIGKFTEQDVINI
-427 IDEKISISW
+427 IDETISINW

-455 PNLEGLLYLST
+455 PNLEGLLYLSGS
-466 TNKYFITKEDG
+466 NKYFITKEDG

-484 DTTELN
+484 DTKALSE
-490 IEKETVI
+490 EKETVI
-497 EDTNE
+497 EGTNE
-502 LHDKVKISPAKNS
+502 LHDKVNISTTKKT
-515 VSVKTE
+515 VSVNNGVNHVEEKTSTSKTE
-521 ATHVNKNAGTTKTE
+521 KTVPPKTE
-535 NTAPSQGELNAG
+535 VNPGENKQVTA
-547 EKNKDTPKKK
+547 KKK
-557 KMQKPKKPEKANVTP
+557 KMPKPKKPEKANVTP
-572 IQFENS
+572 ILFENS
-578 SETTV
+578 TDTSV
-583 EQATLSAQ
+583 
-591 SEEVTPTPQSGQ
+591 V
-603 ATPSAQSEEV
+603 
-613 TPTPQSEQATPSAQS
+613 
-628 EEVTPTPQS
+628 
-637 GQATPSAQSEE
+637 
-648 VTPTPQ
+648 
-654 SEQATPSA
+654 
-662 QSEEVTPTPQTEQ
+662 QTEQ
-675 VTPPALEKGKRIT
+675 TTLAEKTEQAVSVEINQKAIPPALENEKPT
-688 QDYVLQINNKWYV
+688 FHEYVLQINNKWYV

-707 KAYDTNQIEAGQ
+707 EAYNTNQIEAGQ
-719 ALLDRGFIR
+719 ALLSKGFIR

-739 VRRQKGNS
+739 VRRQKAKS

-756 GKSSLMGSV
+756 GQSSLTGAV
-765 KSSVENTKGL
+765 KSSSETK
-775 SSKSKG
+775 KG
-781 VTTKTK
+781 VNTNSPKAKSETTKK
-787 VTAGKDESSLT
+787 KATAGKDKSSLPLT
-798 SSDNTEFEFTTTSIK
+798 DPTEFEFTTTSIK

-823 KIKVAGGPEQ
+823 KFNVAGGPEH
-833 IDIVLKDVALAS
+833 IDIILKEVALVS
-845 DSHRSFIKG
+845 DSSPSFIKG
-854 MRISKLIQLMKARYK
+854 IRISKLIQLMKARYK
-869 HNVTINDMSS
+869 HDVKIKDMSS
-879 FSIQVHIQDVSNTEV
+879 FAIQVHIQDVSNTEV

>member
-111 LIVIRKLA
+111 LSVIRKLA

-208 MSVPIASWSK
+208 MCVPIASWSK
-218 PIKPWVPQIETLI
+218 SIKPWVPQIETLI

-547 EKNKDTPKKK
+547 KKNKDTPKKT

-578 SETTV
+578 SETT
-583 EQATLSAQ
+583 A
-591 SEEVTPTPQSGQ
+591 
-603 ATPSAQSEEV
+603 
-613 TPTPQSEQATPSAQS
+613 EQATPSAQS
-628 EEVTPTPQS
+628 EKVN
-637 GQATPSAQSEE
+637 
-648 VTPTPQ
+648 PTPQ
-654 SEQATPSA
+654 SERATPSA

-756 GKSSLMGSV
+756 GKSTLMGSV
-765 KSSVENTKGL
+765 KSSVENTEGL
-775 SSKSKG
+775 SSKPKG

-787 VTAGKDESSLT
+787 VTAGKDELSLT

-854 MRISKLIQLMKARYK
+854 IRISKLIQLMKARYK

-879 FSIQVHIQDVSNTEV
+879 FSIQVHIHDVSNTEV

>member
-111 LIVIRKLA
+111 LSVIRKLA

-208 MSVPIASWSK
+208 MCVPIASWSK
-218 PIKPWVPQIETLI
+218 SIKPWVPQIETLI

-547 EKNKDTPKKK
+547 KKNKDTPKKT

-578 SETTV
+578 SETTA
-583 EQATLSAQ
+583 EQATPSAQ
-591 SEEVTPTPQSGQ
+591 SEKVNPTPQSER

-613 TPTPQSEQATPSAQS
+613 TPTPQSEK
-628 EEVTPTPQS
+628 VN
-637 GQATPSAQSEE
+637 
-648 VTPTPQ
+648 PTPQ
-654 SEQATPSA
+654 SERATPSA

-756 GKSSLMGSV
+756 GKSTLMGSV
-765 KSSVENTKGL
+765 KSSVENTEGL
-775 SSKSKG
+775 SSKPKG

-787 VTAGKDESSLT
+787 VTAGKDELSLT

-854 MRISKLIQLMKARYK
+854 IRISKLIQLMKARYK

-879 FSIQVHIQDVSNTEV
+879 FSIQVHIHDVSNTEV

>member
-111 LIVIRKLA
+111 LSVIRKLA

-380 QHDSLPNDTKSLL
+380 QHYSLPNDTKSLL

-603 ATPSAQSEEV
+603 ATPSAQ
-613 TPTPQSEQATPSAQS
+613 
-628 EEVTPTPQS
+628 
-637 GQATPSAQSEE
+637 
-648 VTPTPQ
+648 
-654 SEQATPSA
+654 
-662 QSEEVTPTPQTEQ
+662 TEQ

-719 ALLDRGFIR
+719 ALLDRDFIR

>member
-1 MSFVSTMKMLLGLPT
+1 MAFVSTMKMLFGLST
-16 SKTLNHSNVEVL
+16 STKPVKGGVEVL
-28 KDNPKPIQL
+28 KDKPKPIHL
-37 QTNVTGEIY
+37 QTNVSGEIY

-96 HRTTEDGINLFEARY
+96 HRTTEEGVNLFDARY
-111 LIVIRKLA
+111 LSVIRKLA

-166 LDAQRRI
+166 LDAQRRV

-193 DMQVSAYTIFDDEQN
+193 DMQVSAYTIFDDEKN
-208 MSVPIASWSK
+208 TSVPIASWGK
-218 PIKPWVPQIETLI
+218 PIKPWIPQIETLI

-324 GNLKKSR
+324 GTLKKSR

-345 WNFNAQ
+345 WNFNAE
-351 KGHAFVIGDCVFIRW
+351 KSHAFVIGDCVFIRW

-380 QHDSLPNDTKSLL
+380 QFDALPNDTKSLL

-403 PFDKDN
+403 PFDKEN

-414 AIGKFTEKDVIDI
+414 AIGKFTEQDVINI
-427 IDEKISISW
+427 IDETISISW

-455 PNLEGLLYLST
+455 PNLEGLLYLSGS
-466 TNKYFITKEDG
+466 NKYFITKEDG

-484 DTTELN
+484 DTTALSE
-490 IEKETVI
+490 EKETVI
-497 EDTNE
+497 EGTNE
-502 LHDKVKISPAKNS
+502 LHDKVNISTTKKT
-515 VSVKTE
+515 VSVNNGVNHAEEKPSTAKTE
-521 ATHVNKNAGTTKTE
+521 KTVPPKAEVNT
-535 NTAPSQGELNAG
+535 G
-547 EKNKDTPKKK
+547 EKNQVAAKKK
-557 KMQKPKKPEKANVTP
+557 KMPKPKKPEKANVTP
-572 IQFENS
+572 ILFENS
-578 SETTV
+578 TDTSVVKTEQTTLAEKT
-583 EQATLSAQ
+583 EQAVPAETNEQTLPA
-591 SEEVTPTPQSGQ
+591 EKT
-603 ATPSAQSEEV
+603 
-613 TPTPQSEQATPSAQS
+613 EQAVPVELIEKAI
-628 EEVTPTPQS
+628 
-637 GQATPSAQSEE
+637 
-648 VTPTPQ
+648 
-654 SEQATPSA
+654 
-662 QSEEVTPTPQTEQ
+662 
-675 VTPPALEKGKRIT
+675 PPALENEKPT
-688 QDYVLQINNKWYV
+688 LHEYVLQINNKWYV

-707 KAYDTNQIEAGQ
+707 EAYNTNQIEAGHT
-719 ALLDRGFIR
+719 LLSKGFIR

-739 VRRQKGNS
+739 VRRKKAKS

-756 GKSSLMGSV
+756 GQSSLTGAV
-765 KSSVENTKGL
+765 KSSSETK
-775 SSKSKG
+775 KG
-781 VTTKTK
+781 VATNSPKAKSETIKK
-787 VTAGKDESSLT
+787 KATAGKDKSSLPLADPT
-798 SSDNTEFEFTTTSIK
+798 QFEFTTTSIK

-823 KIKVAGGPEQ
+823 KFNVAGGPEH
-833 IDIVLKDVALAS
+833 IDITLKEVALVS
-845 DSHRSFIKG
+845 DSSPSFIKG
-854 MRISKLIQLMKARYK
+854 IRISKLIQLMKARYK
-869 HNVTINDMSS
+869 HDVKINDMSS